1 MDEIVT
7 IYKGHIIKLYRLPP
21 DCSLLY
27 LLLSELSQKIIPLV
41 RLRMDEVSLRL
52 GWDEQKT
59 NDVMSLLVDA
69 KIVVYDSP
77 YVFLTS
83 YDSILELS
91 RRKSYK
97 YTLLRLI
104 NSFPPGTSESWTK
117 VIENLQSI
125 KESVEST
132 INGGTQ

>member
-7 IYKGHIIKLYRLPP
+7 IYKGHIIKLYRLPS
-21 DCSLLY
+21 DCSILY
-27 LLLSELSQKIIPLV
+27 LLLSELSQKIVPLV

-52 GWDEQKT
+52 GWDEEKT
-59 NDVMSLLVDA
+59 NGIMDLLEEA
-69 KIVVYDSP
+69 RIVVYDSP

-104 NSFPPGTSESWTK
+104 NSFPPGTSESWNRI
-117 VIENLQSI
+117 VENLQSI
-125 KESVEST
+125 KNSIEAT
-132 INGGTQ
+132 IK

>member
-7 IYKGHIIKLYRLPP
+7 IYKGHIIKLYRLPS
-21 DCSLLY
+21 DCSILY
-27 LLLSELSQKIIPLV
+27 LLLSELSQKIVPLV

-52 GWDEQKT
+52 GWDEEKT
-59 NDVMSLLVDA
+59 NEIMDLLEEA
-69 KIVVYDSP
+69 RIVVYESP

-104 NSFPPGTSESWTK
+104 NSFPPGTSESWNK

-125 KESVEST
+125 KNSIEAT
-132 INGGTQ
+132 IK

>member
-7 IYKGHIIKLYRLPP
+7 IYKGHIIKLYRLPS
-21 DCSLLY
+21 DCSILY
-27 LLLSELSQKIIPLV
+27 LLLSELSQKIVPLV

-52 GWDEQKT
+52 GWDEEKT
-59 NDVMSLLVDA
+59 NGIMDLLEEA
-69 KIVVYDSP
+69 RIVVYESP

-104 NSFPPGTSESWTK
+104 NSFPPGTSESWNRI
-117 VIENLQSI
+117 VENLQSI
-125 KESVEST
+125 KNSIEAT
-132 INGGTQ
+132 IK

>member
-7 IYKGHIIKLYRLPP
+7 IYKGHIIKLYRLPS
-21 DCSLLY
+21 DCSVLY
-27 LLLSELSQKIIPLV
+27 LLLSELSQKIVPLV

-52 GWDEQKT
+52 GWDEEKT
-59 NDVMSLLVDA
+59 NGIMDLLEEA
-69 KIVVYDSP
+69 RIVVYESP

-104 NSFPPGTSESWTK
+104 NSFPPGTSESWNK

-125 KESVEST
+125 KNSIEAT
-132 INGGTQ
+132 IK

>member
-7 IYKGHIIKLYRLPP
+7 IYKGHIIKLYRLPS
-21 DCSLLY
+21 DCSILY
-27 LLLSELSQKIIPLV
+27 LLLSELSQKIVPLV

-52 GWDEQKT
+52 GWDEEKT
-59 NDVMSLLVDA
+59 NGIMDLLEEA
-69 KIVVYDSP
+69 RIIVYESP

-104 NSFPPGTSESWTK
+104 NSFPPGTSESWNK

-125 KESVEST
+125 KNSIEAT
-132 INGGTQ
+132 IK